1 MMRKN
6 LSRIKNE
13 TKAKEYRRKL
23 SIRKK
28 VVGSAEAPR
37 LAVTKTNKHL
47 RVQAIDDVKSVTL
60 FSVQTFGKSKTG
72 ESANV
77 EGAKKVGAAVAS
89 SLKQKNLSKAVFDR
103 SGKQYTGVI
112 KALADAIR
120 ENGIQI

>member
-1 MMRKN
+1 MRKN
-6 LSRIKNE
+6 TAKIKNE

-37 LAVTKTNKHL
+37 LCVTKTNKHL
-47 RVQAIDDVKSVTL
+47 RVQAIDDVKSATL
-60 FSVQTFGKSKTG
+60 FSVQTYGKAKAADH
-72 ESANV
+72 ANA
-77 EGAKKVGAAVAS
+77 EGAKKVGAVIAAT
-89 SLKQKNLSKAVFDR
+89 LKKNNLTKAVFDR

-112 KALADAIR
+112 KTLADSIR